1 MDDIL
6 NEKKQDNYFKAE
18 MKRYA
23 KPTWKILLGCIF
35 AAIVGSCA
43 TLFGWMI
50 MEVMNDMN
58 VAPLEGKSALD
69 EAAVWL
75 IIMALQGVI
84 LLIAKGAAGIFLSNV
99 AENIVKSVRE
109 DLYEMIIRKDIG
121 WHDLRDNSAGIM
133 TSTLASDVQLLSGIS
148 SDGVSVQIEAFSAL
162 LTALIGG
169 FIFSW
174 PMTLVGLAVVPLIG
188 ICGFIVAKADNE
200 AMMNVKEKTT
210 DDDVSDDQKAS

>member
-1 MDDIL
+1 
-6 NEKKQDNYFKAE
+6 
-18 MKRYA
+18 
-23 KPTWKILLGCIF
+23 
-35 AAIVGSCA
+35 
-43 TLFGWMI
+43 
-50 MEVMNDMN
+50 
-58 VAPLEGKSALD
+58 
-69 EAAVWL
+69 
-75 IIMALQGVI
+75 
-84 LLIAKGAAGIFLSNV
+84 
-99 AENIVKSVRE
+99 
-109 DLYEMIIRKDIG
+109 MIIRKDIG

-162 LTALIGG
+162 ATALIGG

-210 DDDVSDDQKAS
+210 DDDVSNDQKAS